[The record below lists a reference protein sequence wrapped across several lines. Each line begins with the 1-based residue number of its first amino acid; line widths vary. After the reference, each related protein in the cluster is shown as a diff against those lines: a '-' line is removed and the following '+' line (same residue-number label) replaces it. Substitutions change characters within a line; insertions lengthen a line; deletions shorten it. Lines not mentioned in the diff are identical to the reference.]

1 MKLHELTPAAG
12 ATKPAYR
19 KGRGAGSGNGK
30 TAGRGHKG
38 QWARSGGGVRPG
50 FEGGQMPLARRL
62 PKRGFHNIFGTTYAP
77 VNVSALEKF
86 EDGAEVTAEILCNA
100 GIVKNALDGIKIL
113 GTGTLTKKLTVKA
126 AAFSASAKEKI
137 EAAGGKARWFKVF
150 QTLKNAWSMP
160 ELRKKMLYTLFI
172 ILIFRFGSCIPVPFI
187 DTTLLSQ
194 YFEQASVNGSML
206 GYLDMFTGGGLSRA
220 TIFAM
225 SITPYINASIILQL
239 LTVAIPALERMVKDG
254 GEEGREKIASWT
266 RYLGVLL
273 GLLQGLSYYAL
284 LRNGFGG
291 KTMLS
296 NTGALAAVTIIVT
309 FTAGTAL
316 IMWMGEHITQK
327 GIGNGIS
334 IILFAGIVSRGPSLM
349 RTLVNL
355 FQTGTSGIVSGIA
368 MIIVGLAIVV
378 FIVYMSNAERRI
390 PVQYAKRVVGRKM
403 YGGQSTH
410 LPIKVNASGV
420 MPIIFASS
428 ILSLPQTI
436 SMFWHPES
444 GSVGAHILNLFSQT
458 SVFYIV
464 LYALLIL
471 AFAYFYA
478 SIQFNPIEIANNLKK
493 NGGFIPGF
501 RPGKPTSDFITKA
514 LGKVTFVGALFL
526 AVVALLPLIVG
537 AVNSSLSNVAL
548 GGTSVIIVVGVAL
561 DTVKQMEAQ
570 MLMRHHKGFLE

>member
-1 MKLHELTPAAG
+1 M
-12 ATKPAYR
+12 
-19 KGRGAGSGNGK
+19 
-30 TAGRGHKG
+30 
-38 QWARSGGGVRPG
+38 
-50 FEGGQMPLARRL
+50 
-62 PKRGFHNIFGTTYAP
+62 
-77 VNVSALEKF
+77 
-86 EDGAEVTAEILCNA
+86 
-100 GIVKNALDGIKIL
+100 
-113 GTGTLTKKLTVKA
+113 
-126 AAFSASAKEKI
+126 
-137 EAAGGKARWFKVF
+137 F
-150 QTLKNAWSMP
+150 QTLKNAWHMP
-160 ELRKKMLYTLFI
+160 ELRKKILYTLFI
-172 ILIFRFGSCIPVPFI
+172 LLIFRFGSCIPVPFI
-187 DTTLLSQ
+187 DTNLLAQ
-194 YFEQASVNGSML
+194 YFEQASVGGSML
-206 GYLDMFTGGGLSRA
+206 GYLDMFTGGGLSSA

-225 SITPYINASIILQL
+225 SITPYTNASIILQL

-254 GEEGREKIASWT
+254 GEEGRKKIASWT
-266 RYLGVLL
+266 RYLAVIL
-273 GLLQGLSYYAL
+273 GLLQGFSYYAL
-284 LRNGFGG
+284 LRSQGL
-291 KTMLS
+291 LS
-296 NTGALAAVTIIVT
+296 NTGALAGAAIILT

-316 IMWMGEHITQK
+316 IMWLGEHITQN

-349 RTLVNL
+349 RTLWNL
-355 FQTGTSGIVSGIA
+355 LQTGTQGIVSAVLMVVI
-368 MIIVGLAIVV
+368 GLAVVV
-378 FIVYMSNAERRI
+378 FIVFMSNAERRI

-436 SMFWHPES
+436 SMFWQPES
-444 GSVGAHILNLFSQT
+444 GTVGYHIMNLFSQ
-458 SVFYIV
+458 SNPFYIV
-464 LYALLIL
+464 VYGLLIL

-526 AVVALLPLIVG
+526 GVVAILPLIVG
-537 AVNSSLSNVAL
+537 AISPTLSNVAL

-561 DTVKQMEAQ
+561 DTVKQLEAQ

>member
-1 MKLHELTPAAG
+1 
-12 ATKPAYR
+12 
-19 KGRGAGSGNGK
+19 
-30 TAGRGHKG
+30 
-38 QWARSGGGVRPG
+38 
-50 FEGGQMPLARRL
+50 
-62 PKRGFHNIFGTTYAP
+62 
-77 VNVSALEKF
+77 
-86 EDGAEVTAEILCNA
+86 
-100 GIVKNALDGIKIL
+100 
-113 GTGTLTKKLTVKA
+113 
-126 AAFSASAKEKI
+126 
-137 EAAGGKARWFKVF
+137 
-150 QTLKNAWSMP
+150 MP
-160 ELRKKMLYTLFI
+160 ELRKKILYTLFI

-187 DTTLLSQ
+187 DTQLLAQ
-194 YFEQASVNGSML
+194 YFEQASTNGSML
-206 GYLDMFTGGGLSRA
+206 GYLDMFSGGGLSRA

-254 GEEGREKIASWT
+254 GEEGRKKIASWT
-266 RYLGVLL
+266 RYVGVLL

-284 LRNGFGG
+284 LRNQGF
-291 KTMLS
+291 LS
-296 NTGALAAVTIIVT
+296 DKGVLAAVTIIMT

-349 RTLVNL
+349 RTLGNL
-355 FQTGTSGIVSGIA
+355 FQTGTSGIVSAIL
-368 MIIVGLAIVV
+368 MIIIGIFIVV
-378 FIVYMSNAERRI
+378 FIVFMSNAERRI

-428 ILSLPQTI
+428 ILALPQTV
-436 SMFWHPES
+436 SMFWQPEA
-444 GSVGAHILNLFSQT
+444 GTVGAHILNLFSQR
-458 SVFYIV
+458 SVVYIV

-514 LGKVTFVGALFL
+514 LGKVTFVGAVFL
-526 AVVALLPLIVG
+526 GIVALVPLIVG
-537 AVNSSLSNVAL
+537 AISTHLSNVAL

>member
-1 MKLHELTPAAG
+1 M
-12 ATKPAYR
+12 
-19 KGRGAGSGNGK
+19 
-30 TAGRGHKG
+30 
-38 QWARSGGGVRPG
+38 
-50 FEGGQMPLARRL
+50 
-62 PKRGFHNIFGTTYAP
+62 
-77 VNVSALEKF
+77 
-86 EDGAEVTAEILCNA
+86 
-100 GIVKNALDGIKIL
+100 
-113 GTGTLTKKLTVKA
+113 
-126 AAFSASAKEKI
+126 
-137 EAAGGKARWFKVF
+137 F
-150 QTLKNAWSMP
+150 QTLKNAWAMP
-160 ELRKKMLYTLFI
+160 ELRKKILYTLFI

-187 DTTLLSQ
+187 DTQMLAK
-194 YFEQASVNGSML
+194 YFEQASTNGSML
-206 GYLDMFTGGGLSRA
+206 GYLDMFSGGGLSRA

-254 GEEGREKIASWT
+254 GEEGRKKIASWT
-266 RYLGVLL
+266 RYVGVLL

-284 LRNGFGG
+284 LRNQGF
-291 KTMLS
+291 LS
-296 NTGALAAVTIIVT
+296 DKGVLAAVTIVMT

-349 RTLVNL
+349 RTLGNL
-355 FQTGTSGIVSGIA
+355 FQTGTSGIVSAIL
-368 MIIVGLAIVV
+368 MIIIGIFIVV
-378 FIVYMSNAERRI
+378 FIVFMSNAERRI

-428 ILSLPQTI
+428 ILALPQTV
-436 SMFWHPES
+436 SMFWQPEA
-444 GSVGAHILNLFSQT
+444 GTVGAHILNLFSQR
-458 SVFYIV
+458 SVVYIV

-501 RPGKPTSDFITKA
+501 RAGKPTSEFIQ
-514 LGKVTFVGALFL
+514 KVLNKITLFGAIYLSVI
-526 AVVALLPLIVG
+526 AITPLIISACSQAEQLTG
-537 AVNSSLSNVAL
+537 ISL
-548 GGTSVIIVVGVAL
+548 GGTSIIIVVGVAL

>member
-1 MKLHELTPAAG
+1 M
-12 ATKPAYR
+12 
-19 KGRGAGSGNGK
+19 
-30 TAGRGHKG
+30 
-38 QWARSGGGVRPG
+38 
-50 FEGGQMPLARRL
+50 
-62 PKRGFHNIFGTTYAP
+62 
-77 VNVSALEKF
+77 
-86 EDGAEVTAEILCNA
+86 
-100 GIVKNALDGIKIL
+100 
-113 GTGTLTKKLTVKA
+113 
-126 AAFSASAKEKI
+126 
-137 EAAGGKARWFKVF
+137 F
-150 QTLKNAWSMP
+150 QTLKNAWAMP
-160 ELRKKMLYTLFI
+160 ELRKKILYTLFI

-187 DTTLLSQ
+187 DTQLLAQ
-194 YFEQASVNGSML
+194 YFEQASTNGSML
-206 GYLDMFTGGGLSRA
+206 GYLDMFSGGGLSRA

-254 GEEGREKIASWT
+254 GEEGRKKIASWT
-266 RYLGVLL
+266 RYVGVLL

-284 LRNGFGG
+284 LRNQGF
-291 KTMLS
+291 LS
-296 NTGALAAVTIIVT
+296 DKGVLAAATIVMT

-349 RTLVNL
+349 RTLGNL
-355 FQTGTSGIVSGIA
+355 FQTGTSGIVSAILMNIIGIF
-368 MIIVGLAIVV
+368 IVV
-378 FIVYMSNAERRI
+378 FIVFMSNAERRI

-428 ILSLPQTI
+428 ILALPQTV
-436 SMFWHPES
+436 SMFWQPEA
-444 GSVGAHILNLFSQT
+444 GTVGAHILNLFSQR
-458 SVFYIV
+458 SVVYIV

-537 AVNSSLSNVAL
+537 AVNSGLRNVAL